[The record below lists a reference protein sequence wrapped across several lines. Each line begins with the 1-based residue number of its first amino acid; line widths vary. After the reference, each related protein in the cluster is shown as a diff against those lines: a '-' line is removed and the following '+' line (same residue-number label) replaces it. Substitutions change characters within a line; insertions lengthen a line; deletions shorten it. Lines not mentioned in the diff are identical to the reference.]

1 MTAQTAFDTNSN
13 ALIECEGECGNE
25 VHPKHPFCNDC
36 TEEMSQS
43 QRNAYRYIAYTRRNL
58 SFS

>member
-1 MTAQTAFDTNSN
+1 MTAITALDTNSN
-13 ALIECEGECGNE
+13 GLIECEGECGNE
-25 VHPKHPFCNDC
+25 VHPLHPLCNDC
-36 TEEMSQS
+36 ISEMSQS